1 MFLSKLYNSIIIAGV
16 SCLPIF
22 GSAQNNISAT
32 SISEPL
38 NSVRETEIYLQYFKR
53 LTPFNVISTLNEYNS
68 NFSQVQT
75 GYQHSEA
82 SLPIDAQLG
91 TGVEQMFFKA
101 QSHIKV
107 GKNSIAWGEAYYE
120 NGKRLGVSWNLN
132 SDYKRVFPYVT
143 ADTTT
148 VSMLREYYRFRGGYA
163 HKQNK
168 LTLGAEL
175 SYQST
180 IEYRNRDPRPKN
192 TSLDVLLRL
201 GLGYDVLPQRVVA
214 MYVDAGRYTQQSNVI
229 FMNPQGNR
237 VLYHLTGLGMQYFRF
252 KGLQNAVKY
261 EGNNYLIGISTHT
274 KSGNGLQASA
284 DMSHENIQKRLASER
299 DIPIC
304 DIFQTKWRGD
314 ISWIKQQKLWTYK
327 LMLNAEIVKRE
338 GQERFYDSGL
348 TNYKQIASS
357 KPFLFQQQI
366 VQLSFAT
373 LHQFSPA
380 TWFVLQPNVAYDV
393 QNTQYLM
400 PVRQLKTAFIVPSLQ
415 LKFSQMFS
423 KSLLAASVSSHFGK
437 ATHHHFVF
445 NEPEVFDK
453 PVEMFRNNAA
463 MQQANYWDLEIQ
475 LRYDIRLIKVLSSVF
490 VQLQT
495 GHRWYNNN
503 QNWNNIE
510 LSMGVTL

>member
-1 MFLSKLYNSIIIAGV
+1 M
-16 SCLPIF
+16 
-22 GSAQNNISAT
+22 
-32 SISEPL
+32 
-38 NSVRETEIYLQYFKR
+38 
-53 LTPFNVISTLNEYNS
+53 
-68 NFSQVQT
+68 
-75 GYQHSEA
+75 
-82 SLPIDAQLG
+82 
-91 TGVEQMFFKA
+91 
-101 QSHIKV
+101 
-107 GKNSIAWGEAYYE
+107 
-120 NGKRLGVSWNLN
+120 
-132 SDYKRVFPYVT
+132 FPYVT

-148 VSMLREYYRFRGGYA
+148 VSMLREYYRFRGGYV

-192 TSLDVLLRL
+192 TSLDVQLRL

-261 EGNNYLIGISTHT
+261 EGNNYLIGNFYAHKKWERIAGFCRYVARKYT
-274 KSGNGLQASA
+274 
-284 DMSHENIQKRLASER
+284 KRLASER

-357 KPFLFQQQI
+357 KPF
-366 VQLSFAT
+366 SFSAANCT
-373 LHQFSPA
+373 IIICNFASIFACNMVCFTTKRGLRCTKYTIFNACETTENSIYCA
-380 TWFVLQPNVAYDV
+380 FFTAEIFANVL
-393 QNTQYLM
+393 
-400 PVRQLKTAFIVPSLQ
+400 
-415 LKFSQMFS
+415 
-423 KSLLAASVSSHFGK
+423 
-437 ATHHHFVF
+437 
-445 NEPEVFDK
+445 
-453 PVEMFRNNAA
+453 
-463 MQQANYWDLEIQ
+463 
-475 LRYDIRLIKVLSSVF
+475 
-490 VQLQT
+490 
-495 GHRWYNNN
+495 
-503 QNWNNIE
+503 
-510 LSMGVTL
+510 